1 MRSKTLPSWLVS
13 ACLAMLLVLLGPAT
27 APMAQ
32 ERLLDLFKRVEQL
45 NKSSNKIEAVR
56 AARRLQAA
64 AEKSPGLDRLA
75 RANIYGLVGQV
86 FHNGGQVDDGVRM
99 FKREVDD
106 LEKAPDVQL
115 AYLAS
120 RHDNLKNILFFQ
132 LRRFKD
138 AEGPARRSIEIK
150 KALAKGRATD
160 DLANSLHTLAS
171 ILRELDRREDAVSPA
186 REAVTMWERV
196 HGRQS
201 GAAANGSNTLAI
213 ILQELGRPSEA
224 EAPARRS
231 LEIRIAEAQ
240 GRDTGEVALATFT
253 LANLLN
259 AQNKKTEAA
268 VEARKAWEIWDRLH
282 EDGAAANAAN
292 TLAAMLM
299 DLGRSGDAEFYA
311 QKAIAFYSKD
321 PNPDNEALVNVR
333 NTLVAVLLAQNR
345 AQAALPIA
353 RQVVESRR
361 RIRGP
366 DNGETGNAL
375 NSLVDSLTRLGML
388 DEAEAAARE
397 VVRIWDKTAGPR
409 SNAAANARNT
419 LASALQ
425 VRGKLADALD
435 VAKQSLDIWQVLEP
449 TEGGGTAFGSW
460 RVAAIHM
467 AMGNHKE
474 AEPLFEKALKLW
486 STLHGDGYRLTSLA
500 RSGLMSVRFAR
511 SDWPGVLAECDSL
524 VKAAVERSGYGSAAL
539 GGALFSEFV
548 SDIEGTSID
557 IHRCVKAAFRIAAAQ
572 PASAAGIGARAY
584 EMAQWATGS
593 RAASAVAQMTARMA
607 KGDGP
612 LADALRERQRL
623 IGVWQVLNARLYETF
638 MAGASAPDRALDQEI
653 RKQMGEVQRQK
664 NAIDAEVETRFPDYA
679 SVSTV
684 QPVGLRQLQSAG
696 AARAPA
702 LIGDEEALV
711 YLLSTS
717 GEKPTP
723 EETFVWIITKTGM
736 RWVRADLGTKSLT
749 DKVAAL
755 RCGLDEEEWV
765 AASKARRCATLLGL
779 PEEQID
785 RSRPLPFH
793 LEIAHELY
801 EGLFGQ
807 VKEMIERKRLL
818 IVPSGPL
825 TSLPFHVLVTRKP
838 ATALPATFEGYRGV
852 AWLGRQNALSVLPA
866 VSSLK
871 ALREHAAKGRRAPLD
886 YIGFGNPVLTGDDP
900 ACRSSKTLQSACP
913 SFDVA
918 GAKPQQQQMVASDGS
933 VRATIRGRGGRRS
946 ADLGGMFAKG
956 ASAENV
962 LAQVR
967 TLCPLPDTAY
977 EIRCVSERF
986 KTEAQTIRLDADAT
1000 EAEIKALS
1008 ASGAL
1013 ARYRIVH
1020 FATHGLLA
1028 GDVAIMA
1035 KRQGEPALVMTPPK
1049 VPKDADD
1056 DGLLTASEVGTL
1068 TLNADWVVLSAC
1080 NTAAGDTL
1088 GAEALSGL
1096 ARAFFYA
1103 QARALLVS
1111 HWPVYSDAAVRLTTR
1126 AFAELDRNPAAGRAE
1141 ALHTAMAEL
1150 MDNQTQPDNAHPA
1163 VWAPFIVVG
1172 EGAPQ

>member
-1 MRSKTLPSWLVS
+1 
-13 ACLAMLLVLLGPAT
+13 
-27 APMAQ
+27 
-32 ERLLDLFKRVEQL
+32 
-45 NKSSNKIEAVR
+45 
-56 AARRLQAA
+56 
-64 AEKSPGLDRLA
+64 
-75 RANIYGLVGQV
+75 
-86 FHNGGQVDDGVRM
+86 
-99 FKREVDD
+99 
-106 LEKAPDVQL
+106 
-115 AYLAS
+115 
-120 RHDNLKNILFFQ
+120 
-132 LRRFKD
+132 
-138 AEGPARRSIEIK
+138 
-150 KALAKGRATD
+150 
-160 DLANSLHTLAS
+160 
-171 ILRELDRREDAVSPA
+171 
-186 REAVTMWERV
+186 
-196 HGRQS
+196 
-201 GAAANGSNTLAI
+201 
-213 ILQELGRPSEA
+213 
-224 EAPARRS
+224 
-231 LEIRIAEAQ
+231 
-240 GRDTGEVALATFT
+240 
-253 LANLLN
+253 
-259 AQNKKTEAA
+259 
-268 VEARKAWEIWDRLH
+268 
-282 EDGAAANAAN
+282 
-292 TLAAMLM
+292 MLM

-345 AQAALPIA
+345 AQAALPLA

-361 RIRGP
+361 RMRGP
-366 DNGETGNAL
+366 DNSETGNAL
-375 NSLVDSLTRLGML
+375 NSLVDSLTRLGIH
-388 DEAEAAARE
+388 DEAETAARE
-397 VVRIWDKTAGPR
+397 VVRIWDKSAGPR

-425 VRGKLADALD
+425 VRGKLVDALD
-435 VAKQSLDIWQVLEP
+435 VAKQSLDIWQALEP
-449 TEGGGTAFGSW
+449 TEGTRTAFGLW
-460 RVAAIHM
+460 RVAAIYM
-467 AMGNHKE
+467 AMGNHNE
-474 AEPLFEKALKLW
+474 AEPLFERALRLW

-500 RSGLMSVRFAR
+500 RSGLMSARFAR
-511 SDWPGVLAECDSL
+511 SDWPSVLAECDSL

-539 GGALFSEFV
+539 GGALFSEFA
-548 SDIEGTSID
+548 SDIEGSSID
-557 IHRCVKAAFRIAAAQ
+557 IHRCVKAAFRVAAAQ
-572 PASAAGIGARAY
+572 PESAARIGARAY
-584 EMAQWATGS
+584 EMAQWATAS
-593 RAASAVAQMTARMA
+593 RAASALAQMTARMA

-623 IGVWQVLNARLYETF
+623 IGVWQALNARLYETF
-638 MAGASAPDRALDQEI
+638 VAGASAPDRALEQAI
-653 RKQMGEVQRQK
+653 TKQMGEVQRQK
-664 NAIDAEVETRFPDYA
+664 NAIDAEVERRFPDYA

-696 AARAPA
+696 AAGAPA
-702 LIGDEEALV
+702 LIGDEEALI

-717 GEKPTP
+717 GENPTP
-723 EETFVWIITKTGM
+723 EETFVWVITKTGM
-736 RWVRADLGTKSLT
+736 RWERADLGTKSLT

-765 AASKARRCATLLGL
+765 AQNKARRCVTLLGL

-801 EGLFGQ
+801 EGLFGR
-807 VKEMIERKRLL
+807 VRDMIEGKKRLL

-825 TSLPFHVLVTRKP
+825 TSLPFHVLVTRNP

-871 ALREHAAKGRRAPLD
+871 ALREHAAKGTRAPLD
-886 YIGFGNPVLTGDDP
+886 YIGFGNPVLNGDDP
-900 ACRSSKTLQSACP
+900 ACRSAKALQSACP

-918 GAKPQQQQMVASDGS
+918 GAKTQQPQMVASDGS
-933 VRATIRGRGGRRS
+933 ARATIGGRGGRRS

-956 ASAENV
+956 ARAENV

-967 TLCPLPDTAY
+967 ALCPLPDTAY
-977 EIRCVSERF
+977 EIRCVSEHF
-986 KTEAQTIRLDADAT
+986 KTEAQTIRLGADDT
-1000 EAEIKALS
+1000 ETEIKALS

-1028 GDVAIMA
+1028 GDVAVMS
-1035 KRQGEPALVMTPPK
+1035 KRQGEPALVMTPPT

-1056 DGLLTASEVGTL
+1056 DGLLTASEVANL

-1111 HWPVYSDAAVRLTTR
+1111 HWPVYSDAAVRLTTG
-1126 AFAELDRNPAAGRAE
+1126 AFAELDRNPAAGRVE

-1150 MDNQTQPDNAHPA
+1150 MDDQTQADNAHPA
-1163 VWAPFIVVG
+1163 VWAPFVVVG